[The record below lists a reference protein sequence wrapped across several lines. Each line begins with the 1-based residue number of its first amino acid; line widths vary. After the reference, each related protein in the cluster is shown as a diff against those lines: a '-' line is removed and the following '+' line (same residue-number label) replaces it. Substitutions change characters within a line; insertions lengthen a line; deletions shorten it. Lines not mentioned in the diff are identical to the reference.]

1 MKNVFKKKQTI
12 LKKLSAQ
19 KINLVQYGVS
29 QLGLFGSSVRN
40 EQTPSSDIDILIDF
54 HPEKETFQNYM
65 AVCDMLEN
73 LFKRHKIDIVTVKGL
88 SPYIGQQILNEVEYV

>member
-1 MKNVFKKKQTI
+1 MKKQTI
-12 LKKLSAQ
+12 LKKLSAL
-19 KINLVQYGVS
+19 KTNLVQYGVS

-65 AVCDMLEN
+65 AVCELLEN
-73 LFKRHKIDIVTVKGL
+73 LFKRQKLDIVTIKGL

>member
-1 MKNVFKKKQTI
+1 MKKQTI
-12 LKKLSAQ
+12 LKKLSAL
-19 KINLVQYGVS
+19 KTNLVQYGVS

-65 AVCDMLEN
+65 AVCEMLEN
-73 LFKRHKIDIVTVKGL
+73 LFKRQKLDIVTVKGL
-88 SPYIGQQILNEVEYV
+88 SPYMGQQILIEVEYV

>member
-1 MKNVFKKKQTI
+1 MKKQTI
-12 LKKLSAQ
+12 LKKLSAL

-29 QLGLFGSSVRN
+29 QLGLFDSSVRN

-65 AVCDMLEN
+65 AVCDMLED

>member
-1 MKNVFKKKQTI
+1 MFPNW
-12 LKKLSAQ
+12 
-19 KINLVQYGVS
+19 
-29 QLGLFGSSVRN
+29 GSSVRN

-65 AVCDMLEN
+65 TVCDMLEN
-73 LFKRHKIDIVTVKGL
+73 LFKRHKIHIVTVKGL

>member
-1 MKNVFKKKQTI
+1 MKKQTI

-65 AVCDMLEN
+65 AVCDMLEDM
-73 LFKRHKIDIVTVKGL
+73 FKRHKIDIVTVKGL

>member
-1 MKNVFKKKQTI
+1 MKKQTI
-12 LKKLSAQ
+12 LKKLSAL

-29 QLGLFGSSVRN
+29 QLGLFGSTVRN
-40 EQTPSSDIDILIDF
+40 EHTPSSDIDILIDF

-65 AVCDMLEN
+65 AVCEILEN
-73 LFKRHKIDIVTVKGL
+73 LFKRQRIDVVTVKGL